1 MITRRLTILAISLA
15 LACLSGS
22 SLAAQTYVAAPVTV
36 SKEKVKNNGK
46 VFYSHIVLEKQTLYG
61 ISKAYN
67 VSVQEIYDANPTL
80 DLENQGL
87 KKNQIILIPAKDDSK
102 AVEVPKPVET
112 ARAVT
117 GQNNASSSKSQDDF
131 FYHTAKWFEDLDAIA
146 QKYGTTAD
154 VLMAFNGMKNKT
166 ISKKDKIKIPR
177 HPENVSLPKATIP
190 AEKQVE
196 PEVKSDVAI
205 HTPETETVDNTNKVE
220 LPEKVFNANISASL
234 LLPFNAQGTVADNDM
249 DFYSG
254 VLLAIK
260 DLGEEGISTD
270 LNVYDV
276 ANSIPVTRERFAESD
291 IVIGPVAPADINK
304 ALAICPASTYLV
316 SPLDQ
321 KGEAIAKANSNVIQ
335 GPTPTE
341 SQYQDII
348 NWIKQDHKSGDKVI
362 LISEKGAKST
372 AATSSLTLH
381 MQQSGLQYSTI
392 SYGILEGRNIVN
404 SLANLMSNSATN
416 RVVIA
421 SESEAFV
428 NDVVRNLNLL
438 VHRKYN
444 VVLYSPS
451 KIRSFDTIDVE
462 DFHNV
467 NLHVSM
473 SYFVDYSSPKV
484 QSFLLAYR
492 ALFNTEPTP
501 FSFQGYDDAYFFISS
516 IAKYGKNWPSMISS
530 GRTSGLQADFKF
542 TNYSEGGLVNNAIRR
557 IVYGSD
563 YSITLLR

>member
-1 MITRRLTILAISLA
+1 MITRKLTILAISLA
-15 LACLSGS
+15 MACLTGS
-22 SLAAQTYVAAPVTV
+22 SVAAQTYVAAPVTV

-87 KKNQIILIPAKDDSK
+87 KKNQIILIPAKDEAKGADI
-102 AVEVPKPVET
+102 PKPVET
-112 ARAVT
+112 ARAVS
-117 GQNNASSSKSQDDF
+117 GQNNSASSKTQDDF
-131 FYHTAKWFEDLDAIA
+131 FYHTVKWYEDLEAIA

-166 ISKKDKIKIPR
+166 VSKKDKIKIPR
-177 HPENVSLPKATIP
+177 HPESVSIPKATIP
-190 AEKQVE
+190 ADKQVE
-196 PEVKSDVAI
+196 PEVKNDSDI
-205 HTPETETVDNTNKVE
+205 HVPEAEDNSKNNYVEITEPAFKSNV
-220 LPEKVFNANISASL
+220 SACL
-234 LLPFNAQGTVADNDM
+234 LLPFNASGHVADNDM

-254 VLLAIK
+254 VLLALK
-260 DLGEEGISTD
+260 DLSEEGISTD
-270 LNVYDV
+270 LSVYDV
-276 ANSIPVTRERFAESD
+276 AASMPVTKERFAESD

-304 ALAICPASTYLV
+304 ALAICPTSTYLV

-321 KGEAIAKANSNVIQ
+321 KGEDIAKAHSNVIQ

-341 SQYQDII
+341 SQYQDVI

-381 MQQSGLQYSTI
+381 MQQSGLQYSTL

-404 SLANLMSNSATN
+404 SLANMMSNSASN

-451 KIRSFDTIDVE
+451 KIRSFNTIDVE

-473 SYFVDYSSPKV
+473 SYYIDYSNPKV
-484 QSFLLAYR
+484 QSFLLSYR
-492 ALFNTEPTP
+492 ALYNTEPTP
-501 FSFQGYDDAYFFISS
+501 FSFQGYDDAYYFISN
-516 IAKYGKNWPSMISS
+516 IAKYGKRWPDMMSS
-530 GRTSGLQADFKF
+530 TKAHGLQADFNFKD
-542 TNYSEGGLVNNAIRR
+542 YSEGGYVNTAIRR

-563 YSITLLR
+563 YSIKLLR